1 MFVIKTCV
9 CKIIVPQDK
18 ISDIENTLKAFQDAC
33 NFIADYGKKHT
44 VFHRFALH
52 KHCYK
57 KIREK
62 FYLPADMT
70 TKAINRSSVFIK
82 KSEVGKFMFKTKFA
96 DFNDNLFSIKNEIIS
111 LRLINAREKFKLDIG
126 DYQRQLLLGSKPT
139 FATLFKRGKDFYISI
154 AIKTPSPEIQEKPAC
169 IGVDLGLR
177 NIAVT
182 STGKIFSGTQLT
194 ATRLKRAKV
203 VRSLQSKASKGK
215 PTTRRN
221 ARKALQRLKGRVARF
236 QRWVNHNISKT
247 IVKEA
252 VLADS
257 MISLEDLKGIRV
269 RMNKKLRKKQ
279 RGLHNSWAFYQLRQF
294 LAYKAEYAGVV
305 LKLVNPAYTSQTC
318 SICGVR
324 GKRTKEEFACT
335 SCGISH
341 ADINAAKN
349 ISQLGL
355 SVIQPEKSVICV

>member
-1 MFVIKTCV
+1 MIKTCV
-9 CKIIVPQDK
+9 CKIIVPLEK
-18 ISDIENTLKAFQDAC
+18 LSDVENTLKAFQDAC
-33 NFIADYGKKHT
+33 NFIAEYGKKHK

-57 KIREK
+57 TIREK
-62 FYLPADMT
+62 YFLPADMT
-70 TKAINRSSVFIK
+70 TKAINRSSLFIK
-82 KSEVGKFMFKTKFA
+82 RSKANCLFKTKFA
-96 DFNDNLFSIKNEIIS
+96 DFDDDLFSIKDEIIS
-111 LRLINAREKFKLDIG
+111 LRLIGAREKFQLDIG
-126 DYQRQLLLGSKPT
+126 DYQRNLLKDAKPK
-139 FATLFKRGKDFYISI
+139 FATLFKKGDDFFIGI
-154 AIKTPSPEIQEKPAC
+154 CIKIETLEAQEKPAC

-182 STGKIFSGTQLT
+182 STEKIFSGTQIT
-194 ATRLKRAKV
+194 ATRLKQAKV

-215 PTTRRN
+215 LTTRKN
-221 ARKALQRLKGRVARF
+221 ARKALQRLKGRTAKF

-247 IVKEA
+247 IVDDAIK
-252 VLADS
+252 ADS
-257 MISLEDLKGIRV
+257 MIALEDLKGIRA
-269 RMNKKLRKKQ
+269 RMNKKLRRKH
-279 RGLHNSWAFYQLRQF
+279 RGLQNSWAFYQLRQYIS
-294 LAYKAEYAGVV
+294 YKAEFAGVP

-324 GKRTKEEFACT
+324 GKRTALRFACT

-355 SVIQPEKSVICV
+355 SVFQPEKSVICV